1 VAASG
6 LYTAD
11 SIERVK
17 EAVDMVELV
26 GSRTDLRRVGARHTG
41 LCPFHDERT
50 PSFSVNAEN
59 RLYHCFGCGAS
70 GDAIRFVETAEG
82 LDFKESVELLAD
94 RYGVEL
100 RREREDPEAEERRR
114 RRDRLMQ
121 LVDRTATYYERYL
134 WQSPAG
140 DGARSYLRERGLG
153 EQVLRDFRVGLSPS
167 HWDRVVLGAQRDG
180 FTQDQIAAAGLGQR
194 SRQGSFFDRFR
205 GRIMF
210 PLADARGR
218 VLGFGARALEEGQQP
233 KYLNTSENELY
244 HKGRQLFGIDRA
256 RGPTARAGRVVVV
269 EGYTDVLALHQAGVT
284 ETVAIMGTALTQE
297 QLVELSRAAS
307 VVYLALDADRS
318 GREAMLRAARVA
330 EERGMELR
338 VVAVP
343 EGVDPAELVVA
354 EGAEAFTALLD
365 SAQSVPEFQV
375 GRVLA
380 EADLATAHGRDR
392 ALVAVRPIVAATA
405 ERSATR
411 DELVRRVADRLD
423 VPAGYVTSGVAAAAG
438 PGSARAATAR
448 AAPMASLRDGF
459 FSAEG
464 GTSPLDVG
472 SSRTGERG
480 SAPGMPSPV
489 TPASRAE
496 RAFLATCL
504 AQGERGAEYLRRL
517 SDDHLSSDH
526 VRSARDHLLAH
537 PHDVLQ
543 NLPSHDTELSALIT
557 DIAMLAEAEPSSEPA
572 LRLGFL
578 QLELRRMERELRRAR
593 HEEDVAWQTRLYTE
607 REEVRRRMDGV
618 MGETA

>member
-1 VAASG
+1 
-6 LYTAD
+6 
-11 SIERVK
+11 
-17 EAVDMVELV
+17 MVELV
-26 GSRTDLRRVGARHTG
+26 GSRTDLRRVGTRHTG

-134 WQSPAG
+134 WQSAEA
-140 DGARSYLRERGLG
+140 DGARAYLSERGLG

-167 HWDRVVLGAQRDG
+167 QWDRVVLGAQRDG

-194 SRQGSFFDRFR
+194 GRQGTFFDRFR

-218 VLGFGARALEEGQQP
+218 ALGFGARALEEGQQP
-233 KYLNTSENELY
+233 KYLDTSENDLY

-256 RGPTARAGRVVVV
+256 RGPAARAGRVVVV

-343 EGVDPAELVVA
+343 EGVDPAELVLA
-354 EGAEAFTALLD
+354 EGAEAVTGLLD

-380 EADLATAHGRDR
+380 EADLASPLGRDR
-392 ALVAVRPIVAATA
+392 ALVAVRPIVAATPQ
-405 ERSATR
+405 RSATR

-423 VPAGYVTSGVAAAAG
+423 VPASYVTSGG
-438 PGSARAATAR
+438 PGSGAATGSGGPSVDPR
-448 AAPMASLRDGF
+448 PRNMASP
-459 FSAEG
+459 AV
-464 GTSPLDVG
+464 PV
-472 SSRTGERG
+472 ER
-480 SAPGMPSPV
+480 V
-489 TPASRAE
+489 E

-504 AQGERGAEYLRRL
+504 AQGERGIEYLRRL
-517 SDDHLSSDH
+517 DDAHLSSDGI
-526 VRSARDHLLAH
+526 ARAREHLLAH
-537 PHDVLQ
+537 GSASLQ
-543 NLPSHDTELSALIT
+543 RLPGDDPAMSALVT
-557 DIAMLAEAEPSSEPA
+557 DVVMLSEVQPSSEAA

-578 QLELRRMERELRRAR
+578 QLELRRIERELRGEQASG
-593 HEEDVAWQTRLYTE
+593 DVSLQTRLYHE
-607 REEVRRRMDGV
+607 REGIRGQMAEAMA
-618 MGETA
+618 ETV